1 MEIETKISEVRLSTL
16 EKIVNDVRAYTEE
29 DVEITFEFVIASLFP
44 DSWKRIQAELSR
56 QYTLGYIKGTAD
68 AEKEISNK
76 KFGRVDLDS
85 ECCD

>member
-16 EKIVNDVRAYTEE
+16 EKIVKDVRAHTEE

-44 DSWKRIQAELSR
+44 DSWKRMQAELSR
-56 QYTLGYIKGTAD
+56 QYTLGYIQGTVD
-68 AEKEISNK
+68 AEKENSNK
-76 KFGRVDLDS
+76 KFGCVDLDS